1 MPVEIRELVIQARLQ
16 ESEGAGADS
25 ALNNSVISRKEATQP
40 EASASTEPDAEWVD
54 IMVEK
59 CMLRLREWLAEKSM
73 R

>member
-16 ESEGAGADS
+16 ESEGADS